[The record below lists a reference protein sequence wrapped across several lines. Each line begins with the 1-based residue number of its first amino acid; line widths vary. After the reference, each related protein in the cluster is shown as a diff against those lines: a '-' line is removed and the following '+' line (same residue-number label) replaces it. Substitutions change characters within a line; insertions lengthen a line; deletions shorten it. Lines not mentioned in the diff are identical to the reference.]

1 MDWCNTI
8 TKWPFFH
15 WVTKRGQNVCFLIS
29 CLVLPENKKLD
40 IQHIGTFYFLA
51 TVTPA
56 VNELLP
62 LSQKFFFFFSV
73 SFFSPLESSIWQF
86 SIWNK
91 TCHDFFETLCHLISA
106 CSSHDPPAFLCWYKP
121 DIVFRKYLL
130 CPRMLHLV
138 IWLCVHV
145 KCPVRVCILFFSV
158 DFFFSEDLKYHFCFS
173 LKFLPILSM
182 FCFVQRAR
190 FHEAHFQFA

>member
-15 WVTKRGQNVCFLIS
+15 WVTKGAKTCVFSSPVWSFQKTKSWTFNILARFTFLQQ
-29 CLVLPENKKLD
+29 L
-40 IQHIGTFYFLA
+40 H
-51 TVTPA
+51 
-56 VNELLP
+56 P
-62 LSQKFFFFFSV
+62 LSTNCYLFPRSFSL

-91 TCHDFFETLCHLISA
+91 TCHDFCESLCHFISA

-121 DIVFRKYLL
+121 DIAFRKYLL
-130 CPRMLHLV
+130 CPHMLHLV